1 MSFFIISHFFFRKV
15 TTENQTCI
23 CFDKKIMKKYNFV
36 KPFLPVRANLLYKVD
51 DETPCNIK
59 LIFTSK
65 VLCHPSTHI
74 QYMYYRPSI
83 LLVVTFGVKLNSGR

>member
-51 DETPCNIK
+51 DETPC
-59 LIFTSK
+59 
-65 VLCHPSTHI
+65 
-74 QYMYYRPSI
+74 I
-83 LLVVTFGVKLNSGR
+83 LLKYHFKDKLCMYTKTFF